1 MYCLSTNINK
11 LGRGYSSHSYQPQQ
25 HKHNQGYIPAK
36 FLSSV
41 DGLRERKDKKR
52 VNLTKDI

>member
-1 MYCLSTNINK
+1 MCCLNTNINK
-11 LGRGYSSHSYQPQQ
+11 VGWDYSSHSYQCQQ
-25 HKHNQGYIPAK
+25 QQHNQGFIPAK

-52 VNLTKDI
+52 VNWTKDI

>member
-1 MYCLSTNINK
+1 MYSLSANK
-11 LGRGYSSHSYQPQQ
+11 NKVGWAYSSHSYQCQQ

-36 FLSSV
+36 FLSRV

-52 VNLTKDI
+52 VN